1 MESMNENVL
10 TKDTEPIASLLQSVR
25 RSMKK
30 ADRLAESCRP
40 PLNGERYMTDKEV
53 STRLHVSRRTLQ
65 EYRNNG
71 ILPYFILAGKVL
83 YKEQDVQRL
92 LENSYR
98 RASG

>member
-1 MESMNENVL
+1 M
-10 TKDTEPIASLLQSVR
+10 DTEPMASLLQSVR

-30 ADRLAESCRP
+30 ADGLAESCCP
-40 PLNGERYMTDKEV
+40 PLNGERFITDREV
-53 STRLHVSRRTLQ
+53 SARLHVSRRTLQ

-83 YKEQDVQRL
+83 YREQDVQRL

>member
-1 MESMNENVL
+1 MD
-10 TKDTEPIASLLQSVR
+10 KEPLASLLQSMR

-40 PLNGERYMTDKEV
+40 PLDGERFMTDREV
-53 STRLHVSRRTLQ
+53 SARLHVSRRTLQ

-83 YKEQDVQRL
+83 YREHDVQRL
-92 LENSYR
+92 LESSYR
-98 RASG
+98 RAFG